1 MVPVCPFIWAFLYT
15 IFRQALSGAG
25 CNILFMVSFLVKIC
39 YLDLWRFAL
48 CCCHIYLSALRSHFV
63 VLVFFLRFSSMR
75 SAFFPT
81 EILEPLC
88 LVTWPAATTTETT
101 KTTAAL
107 TTNSKC
113 DKCQSI
119 IIVEHHSRQLRAC
132 TTYAVCVCQCVGGR
146 CSCVRVCVQG
156 VWLSLLCV
164 CVCAGSCLLI

>member
-1 MVPVCPFIWAFLYT
+1 
-15 IFRQALSGAG
+15 
-25 CNILFMVSFLVKIC
+25 MVSFLVKIC

-63 VLVFFLRFSSMR
+63 VVLLFFEVFFLCEAF
-75 SAFFPT
+75 FFPT

-88 LVTWPAATTTETT
+88 LVTWPAATTTMATT
-101 KTTAAL
+101 TTAAL

-132 TTYAVCVCQCVGGR
+132 TTYAVCECQCVCGLK
-146 CSCVRVCVQG
+146 CVCVCRG
-156 VWLSLLCV
+156 CGCLFV

>member
-1 MVPVCPFIWAFLYT
+1 
-15 IFRQALSGAG
+15 
-25 CNILFMVSFLVKIC
+25 MVSFLVKIC

-63 VLVFFLRFSSMR
+63 VVLLFFFFEVFFLCE
-75 SAFFPT
+75 ALFFPT

-88 LVTWPAATTTETT
+88 LVTWPAATT
-101 KTTAAL
+101 TTAAL

-156 VWLSLLCV
+156 VWLSVLCV
-164 CVCAGSCLLI
+164 CVCW